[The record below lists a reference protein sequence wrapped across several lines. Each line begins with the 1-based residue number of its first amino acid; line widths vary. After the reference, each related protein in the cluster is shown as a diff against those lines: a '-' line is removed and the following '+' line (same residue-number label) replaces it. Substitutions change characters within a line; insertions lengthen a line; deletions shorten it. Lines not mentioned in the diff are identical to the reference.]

1 MSVPLAA
8 PAPDVRSDIA
18 PNALSVLNSVFG
30 LPGYRGAQEEIV
42 RHVTNGGNC
51 LVLMPTGADIE
62 AILQH
67 AHSLGAVI
75 DVSNERN
82 VSNLMPAQGSHPLAA
97 PGRELI
103 ILQTLADVR
112 FGAHYGLK
120 SDIAPG
126 PKSANSGNQQPF
138 KGI

>member
-8 PAPDVRSDIA
+8 SAPAVKSYIA

-30 LPGYRGAQEEIV
+30 LPGFRGAQEEIV
-42 RHVTNGGNC
+42 RHVTDGGNR

-67 AHSLGAVI
+67 AHWLGAVI

-82 VSNLMPAQGSHPLAA
+82 VNNLMPAQGSHPLVAQ
-97 PGRELI
+97 G
-103 ILQTLADVR
+103 V
-112 FGAHYGLK
+112 
-120 SDIAPG
+120 
-126 PKSANSGNQQPF
+126 NS
-138 KGI
+138 